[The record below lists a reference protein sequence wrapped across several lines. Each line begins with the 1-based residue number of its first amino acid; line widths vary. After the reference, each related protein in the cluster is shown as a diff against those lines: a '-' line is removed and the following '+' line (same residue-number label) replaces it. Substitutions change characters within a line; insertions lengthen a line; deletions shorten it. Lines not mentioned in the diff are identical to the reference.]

1 MKFFILIS
9 KIHNKEKL
17 KKYLYFLI
25 IHIYYIL
32 GKMKIKGFFHN
43 YILNIIKDFLEF
55 IILNNKKNKTKN
67 ITRKYIS
74 KYCKKFYR
82 NQKDRVINFVILK
95 KLILFFK

>member
-1 MKFFILIS
+1 MKFFNLIC
-9 KIHNKEKL
+9 KIHNKEKI
-17 KKYLYFLI
+17 KNYLYFLFQQ
-25 IHIYYIL
+25 IYYIL
-32 GKMKIKGFFHN
+32 DKMKIKGFFHN
-43 YILNIIKDFLEF
+43 YILNIIKDFLVF
-55 IILNNKKNKTKN
+55 ILNNKKNKTKN